1 MKQERNSINFLDL
14 LTILSFIVGL
24 YALDIALKN
33 LEENREQTNDTQK
46 ILDDLE
52 NHLRNQ
58 DLHLAS
64 QDRVLE
70 NITK

>member
-1 MKQERNSINFLDL
+1 MRFLDK
-14 LTILSFIVGL
+14 LTILSFLIGV
-24 YALDIALKN
+24 YALFIALQN
-33 LEENREQTNDTQK
+33 LEENRLQTDDTQK

-52 NHLRNQ
+52 NHLKTQ

-64 QDRVLE
+64 QDRILE

>member
-58 DLHLAS
+58 DEHLAS

>member
-1 MKQERNSINFLDL
+1 MIQGRNNLGFLGI
-14 LTILSFIVGL
+14 LTILSFVVGV
-24 YALDIALKN
+24 YALEIALKN
-33 LEENREQTNDTQK
+33 LDENRLQTDDTQR

-52 NHLRNQ
+52 NHLKTQ

>member
-1 MKQERNSINFLDL
+1 MKFLDKI
-14 LTILSFIVGL
+14 TILSFMIGL
-24 YALDIALKN
+24 YALFIALQN
-33 LEENREQTNDTQK
+33 LKENRLQTDDTQK

-52 NHLRNQ
+52 NHLRTQ

-64 QDRVLE
+64 QDKVLE

>member
-1 MKQERNSINFLDL
+1 MKFLDR
-14 LTILSFIVGL
+14 LTILSFLVGV
-24 YALDIALKN
+24 YALYIALQN
-33 LEENREQTNDTQK
+33 LEENRLQTDDTQR

-52 NHLRNQ
+52 NHLKTQ

-64 QDRVLE
+64 QDRILE

>member
-64 QDRVLE
+64 QDRILE

>member
-1 MKQERNSINFLDL
+1 MKFLDK
-14 LTILSFIVGL
+14 LTVLSFLVGV
-24 YALDIALKN
+24 YALYVALQN
-33 LEENREQTNDTQK
+33 LEENRLQTEDTQK

-52 NHLRNQ
+52 NHLKTQ

-70 NITK
+70 NITR

>member
-1 MKQERNSINFLDL
+1 MIQGRNNLGFLDI
-14 LTILSFIVGL
+14 LTILSFVVGV
-24 YALDIALKN
+24 YALEIALEN
-33 LEENREQTNDTQK
+33 LDENRLQTDDTQR

-52 NHLRNQ
+52 NHLKTQ

>member
-1 MKQERNSINFLDL
+1 MKFLDKI
-14 LTILSFIVGL
+14 TILSFMIGL
-24 YALDIALKN
+24 YALFIALQN
-33 LEENREQTNDTQK
+33 LEENRLQTDDTQK

-52 NHLRNQ
+52 NHLRTQ

-64 QDRVLE
+64 QDKVLE